1 MNQSVYKI
9 SLDLRDCHASAVL
22 NMKRFD
28 TGRTLEITLTDDG
41 RPYVITPDCEA
52 VFTGKKPDGTVIYNL
67 CRVAQNKVI
76 YEITD
81 QTTATAGKVRCE
93 IRIYNTD
100 GLFAREGFSGVEE
113 GKLITSAAFDIL
125 VQEQVCSDD
134 DVVASAPE
142 ATALQ
147 KLLQEADAFLKN
159 PTFALIEG
167 TETAPVVLEELAR
180 GVYLVEGVGK
190 LLEPDVASELTPG
203 LYIVSTSGG
212 NRVIF
217 VLGAGEENI
226 LTKYV
231 FTETAVI
238 QKQFRLDA
246 LGAN

>member
-9 SLDLRDCHASAVL
+9 SLDLRDCQASAVL

-52 VFTGKKPDGTVIYNL
+52 VFTGKKPDGTVIFNL
-67 CRVAQNKVI
+67 CRVAQNKII

-100 GLFAREGFSGVEE
+100 GLFTREGFSGVEE
-113 GKLITSAAFDIL
+113 GKLITAAAFEIL

-134 DVVASAPE
+134 DVVASVPE

-159 PTFALIEG
+159 PNFALKEG
-167 TETAPVVLEELAR
+167 TEKAPVVLEELTR
-180 GVYLVEGVGK
+180 GVYLVEGIGK
-190 LLEPDVASELTPG
+190 LLSSDVEAEITPG
-203 LYIVSTSGG
+203 LYIVSARGG

-226 LTKYV
+226 LEKYV
-231 FTETAVI
+231 FTENTVS
-238 QKQFRLDA
+238 QKQFRLDTLVA
-246 LGAN
+246 D